1 MFNAYKFMKIYEKQN
16 KYSYDIFTF
25 RITFLCFPF
34 SVFHFPL
41 KSPIFVCN
49 YTKFIQTPH
58 FNMKKIILLILS
70 LTIFTGIKAD
80 EGMWMLPLIEKL
92 NIQKMHNM
100 GCTMTA
106 EEIYSEES
114 ISLKDAVIVFG
125 GGCTGVVV
133 SNQGLIFTN
142 HHCGYGAIQELSS
155 VEHNYLEDGF
165 AAKELS
171 DEIPAPG
178 LTVKFLVSITDVT
191 DRIMSILKGVNDYT
205 SIKEKQD
212 SVTRVIKEEFS
223 KDNDYLV
230 EVESFY
236 SENEF
241 YVFVL
246 EEFKDVRLAFT
257 PPSSIGKFGGDTD
270 NWMWP
275 RHTGDF
281 SVFRVYADSTGKPAE
296 YAENNIPYMPKKVIP
311 ISTKGY
317 KAGDFAMIL
326 GNPGSTSRY
335 ITSYGLYNR
344 TEATNRARID
354 VRGEKQAVW
363 RSFMKENEAINIAY
377 AGKYARS
384 SNYWKNSIGMNKA
397 IQKLDIMGQK
407 KEAELDFATWVHESP
422 ERITTYG
429 QVLPVLERNYKT
441 SFPALHAMSYLREAL
456 LSGVEMPRIAG
467 DLEKLLL
474 QDLATD
480 SILKSAKEKYEDYY
494 AEVDVATFAVMLETY
509 RKHVNKDYLPTIY
522 RDIDKKFKGDY
533 ARYAQSVFQ
542 KSAFSNLDKF
552 SKKLKSKKINLKNDP
567 TLIYLHAVDNMLDK
581 LDNDNY
587 AKSRDSIQSATR
599 LLEAGLKE
607 INLAKGTKRY
617 PDANFTMRMS
627 YGSIGGYEPADAVT
641 FNYFTTTKG
650 VLEKEIPGDVEFDVP
665 AKLKE
670 LINKR
675 DFGSYADAA
684 TGELIVNFLSSNDI
698 TGGNSGS
705 PVFNAKGELLGLAFD
720 GNWEAMSGDIVFEP
734 ELQRTINVDVRYLL
748 FIMDKIGGADR
759 LLRELIVN

>member
-1 MFNAYKFMKIYEKQN
+1 
-16 KYSYDIFTF
+16 
-25 RITFLCFPF
+25 
-34 SVFHFPL
+34 
-41 KSPIFVCN
+41 
-49 YTKFIQTPH
+49 
-58 FNMKKIILLILS
+58 
-70 LTIFTGIKAD
+70 
-80 EGMWMLPLIEKL
+80 
-92 NIQKMHNM
+92 
-100 GCTMTA
+100 
-106 EEIYSEES
+106 
-114 ISLKDAVIVFG
+114 
-125 GGCTGVVV
+125 
-133 SNQGLIFTN
+133 
-142 HHCGYGAIQELSS
+142 AI
-155 VEHNYLEDGF
+155 
-165 AAKELS
+165 
-171 DEIPAPG
+171 
-178 LTVKFLVSITDVT
+178 
-191 DRIMSILKGVNDYT
+191 
-205 SIKEKQD
+205 
-212 SVTRVIKEEFS
+212 
-223 KDNDYLV
+223 
-230 EVESFY
+230 
-236 SENEF
+236 
-241 YVFVL
+241 
-246 EEFKDVRLAFT
+246 
-257 PPSSIGKFGGDTD
+257 
-270 NWMWP
+270 
-275 RHTGDF
+275 
-281 SVFRVYADSTGKPAE
+281 
-296 YAENNIPYMPKKVIP
+296 
-311 ISTKGY
+311 
-317 KAGDFAMIL
+317 
-326 GNPGSTSRY
+326 
-335 ITSYGLYNR
+335 
-344 TEATNRARID
+344 
-354 VRGEKQAVW
+354 W
-363 RSFMKENEAINIAY
+363 RSFMKDNEAINIAY

-567 TLIYLHAVDNMLDK
+567 ALIYLHAVDNMLDK

-650 VLEKEIPGDVEFDVP
+650 VLEKEIPGDMEFDVP

>member
-1 MFNAYKFMKIYEKQN
+1 MRFIIR
-16 KYSYDIFTF
+16 YSPYHYS
-25 RITFLCFPF
+25 P
-34 SVFHFPL
+34 
-41 KSPIFVCN
+41 KNPIFVFN
-49 YTKFIQTPH
+49 YTKFIQTEH
-58 FNMKKIILLILS
+58 INMKKITLLMLS
-70 LTIFTGIKAD
+70 LTIYTGIKAD

-100 GCTMTA
+100 GFALTA
-106 EEIYSEES
+106 EEIYSEQS
-114 ISLKDAVIVFG
+114 ISMKDAVIVFG

-133 SNQGLIFTN
+133 SGQGLIFTN

-155 VEHNYLEDGF
+155 VEHNYLKNGF
-165 AAKELS
+165 TAKELS

-191 DRIMSILKGVNDYT
+191 NRVMSVLTGVNDHT
-205 SIKEKQD
+205 IIKEKQD
-212 SVTRVIKEEFS
+212 SVTKVIKEEFS

-236 SENEF
+236 SDNEF
-241 YVFVL
+241 YVFVM

-311 ISTKGY
+311 VSTKGY
-317 KAGDFAMIL
+317 KAGDFAMIM

-335 ITSYGLYNR
+335 ITSYGLYSR

-354 VRGEKQAVW
+354 IRGEKQTVW

-397 IQKLDIMGQK
+397 IQKLGIMERK
-407 KEAELDFATWVHESP
+407 KTAELDFAKWVNESP
-422 ERITTYG
+422 ERITNYG

-441 SFPALHAMSYLREAL
+441 SFPTRHAMSYLREAL

-467 DLEKLLL
+467 ELEKLLS
-474 QDLATD
+474 QNIATD

-509 RKHVNKDYLPTIY
+509 RKYVSKTYLPTIY
-522 RDIDKKFKGDY
+522 RDIDTKFKGDY
-533 ARYAQSVFQ
+533 TRYAQSVFQ
-542 KSAFSNLDKF
+542 KSGFSDLDKF
-552 SKKLKSKKINLKNDP
+552 SKKLKAKKINLKNDP
-567 TLIYLHAVDNMLDK
+567 ALIYLHAVENLLNK
-581 LDNDNY
+581 LDDDNY
-587 AKSRDSIQSATR
+587 AKSRDSIDYATR

-617 PDANFTMRMS
+617 PDANFTMRMT

-641 FNYFTTTKG
+641 YNYYTTTKG
-650 VLEKEIPGDVEFDVP
+650 ILEKEISGDMEFDVP
-665 AKLKE
+665 ARLKE
-670 LINKR
+670 TIDKR
-675 DFGSYADAA
+675 DFGTYADSE
-684 TGELIVNFLSSNDI
+684 TGELIVNFLSNNDI

-705 PVFNAKGELLGLAFD
+705 PIFNAKGELLGLAFD

-734 ELQRTINVDVRYLL
+734 ELQRTINVDVRYML
-748 FIMDKIGGADR
+748 FIMDKIGGANR
-759 LLRELIVN
+759 LLREITVQ

>member
-1 MFNAYKFMKIYEKQN
+1 M
-16 KYSYDIFTF
+16 
-25 RITFLCFPF
+25 
-34 SVFHFPL
+34 
-41 KSPIFVCN
+41 
-49 YTKFIQTPH
+49 
-58 FNMKKIILLILS
+58 LL
-70 LTIFTGIKAD
+70 LTIYTGIKAD

-92 NIQKMHNM
+92 NMQKMHNM
-100 GCTMTA
+100 GCTLTA
-106 EEIYSEES
+106 EEIYSEQN
-114 ISLKDAVIVFG
+114 ISMKDAIIVFG

-155 VEHNYLEDGF
+155 VEHNYLKNGF
-165 AAKELS
+165 TAAELS

-191 DRIMSILKGVNDYT
+191 DRVMLALNDVNDNAI
-205 SIKEKQD
+205 IKQKQD
-212 SVTRVIKEEFS
+212 SVISVIKTEYN

-230 EVESFY
+230 DVESFY

-241 YVFVL
+241 FVFVM

-296 YAENNIPYMPKKVIP
+296 YAATNIPYVPKKVIP
-311 ISTKGY
+311 VSTKGY

-354 VRGEKQAVW
+354 VRGEKQMVW
-363 RSFMKENEAINIAY
+363 RSFMKDNEAINIAY

-397 IQKLDIMGQK
+397 IQKLGIMERK
-407 KEAELDFATWVHESP
+407 KAAELDFAKWVNESP
-422 ERITTYG
+422 ERITKYG
-429 QVLPVLERNYKT
+429 QVLPVLERNYKS
-441 SFPALHAMSYLREAL
+441 SFPYRHAMGYLREAL
-456 LSGVEMPRIAG
+456 LTGVEMPRIAG
-467 DLEKLLL
+467 DLEKLML
-474 QDLATD
+474 QGIAKD
-480 SILKSAKEKYEDYY
+480 SIMKRAEEKYKDYY
-494 AEVDVATFAVMLETY
+494 AEVDAATFAVMLETY
-509 RKHVNKDYLPTIY
+509 RKYV
-522 RDIDKKFKGDY
+522 DKKFLPAIYKDIDTKFKGNY
-533 ARYAQSVFQ
+533 TNYTQFVFQ
-542 KSAFSNLDKF
+542 KSGFSDLEKF
-552 SKKLKSKKINLKNDP
+552 SKRLKSKKINLKNDP
-567 TLIYLHAVDNMLDK
+567 ALVFLHAVNEMLNK
-581 LDNDNY
+581 LDDDNY
-587 AKSRDSIQSATR
+587 ANSRDSIQFAAR

-607 INLAKGTKRY
+607 INLAKGMKRY
-617 PDANFTMRMS
+617 PDANFTMRMT
-627 YGSIGGYEPADAVT
+627 YGSIDGYEPADAVT

-650 VLEKEIPGDVEFDVP
+650 ILEKEIPGDMEFDVP
-665 AKLKE
+665 DKLKE
-670 LINKR
+670 AINNR
-675 DFGSYADAA
+675 DFGNYADAE
-684 TGELIVNFLSSNDI
+684 TGELIVNFLSNNDI

-705 PVFNAKGELLGLAFD
+705 PIFNAHGELLGLAFD

-734 ELQRTINVDVRYLL
+734 ELQRTINVDVRYML
-748 FIMDKIGGADR
+748 FIMDKIGEADR
-759 LLRELIVN
+759 LLREITIQ